1 MRPPFFPPPSLIR
14 GIPQQLLIKY
24 LYVDLRV
31 LLVCP
36 SSIFIYFILFNF
48 FFLSYLFG
56 LIISPILKI
65 HPFFLPYLFVLS
77 HHWNSFTKY
86 EQIFCRVCLFF
97 FLADSSGKQTNR
109 LTESAKIEFYFLF
122 FEEIFL
128 LLFGAR
134 LLLLLTGFRVSR
146 ISKLSEILIFPHWI
160 LFFLDVRLFFFF
172 LRVCT
177 LDDLIAWW
185 EWCSAVISF
194 RLFSFFFLRGII
206 FTFFI

>member
-1 MRPPFFPPPSLIR
+1 MDVCGCTILPFYYFPNKAMRPPFFFPPSLIR

-36 SSIFIYFILFNF
+36 SSIFIYYFFPFLFIWFDYFSHLENPPF
-48 FFLSYLFG
+48 FFAISLFG
-56 LIISPILKI
+56 EI
-65 HPFFLPYLFVLS
+65 FFF
-77 HHWNSFTKY
+77 F
-86 EQIFCRVCLFF
+86 FFFFFF

-134 LLLLLTGFRVSR
+134 LLLLLTGFRVTR
-146 ISKLSEILIFPHWI
+146 ISKLSEILI
-160 LFFLDVRLFFFF
+160 
-172 LRVCT
+172 
-177 LDDLIAWW
+177 
-185 EWCSAVISF
+185 S
-194 RLFSFFFLRGII
+194 
-206 FTFFI
+206 